1 MEKHHIILP
10 FTQIWWIGIILSTVG
25 IWAVI
30 QFGKE
35 LKSEKER
42 QFSLFLGILFLG
54 RAVFHNAYLYVHELW
69 ALSDSLPL
77 HLCGISAILAGILLL
92 KPKQLGFEFI
102 ILLGIPGAIHSFLTP
117 ELTNGYGTY
126 FLFEYYFS
134 HSAIIVSGLYLM
146 FVHGMALRKG
156 SWKMAFLFG
165 QGLLIF
171 IGFMN
176 VVLNSNYMYLMKK
189 PLISNPFIVGEWPF
203 YILGFEVAGI
213 LHIFIFYVLF
223 NWLSKRYLVKISV

>member
-102 ILLGIPGAIHSFLTP
+102 ILLGIPGAIHSFLTRRRFRP
-117 ELTNGYGTY
+117 ASFYHG
-126 FLFEYYFS
+126 FS
-134 HSAIIVSGLYLM
+134 HRFPTQVPKHSSRDSSQPPG
-146 FVHGMALRKG
+146 
-156 SWKMAFLFG
+156 
-165 QGLLIF
+165 
-171 IGFMN
+171 
-176 VVLNSNYMYLMKK
+176 
-189 PLISNPFIVGEWPF
+189 
-203 YILGFEVAGI
+203 
-213 LHIFIFYVLF
+213 
-223 NWLSKRYLVKISV
+223 